1 MKEVVRYILET
12 VVCSGILYGA
22 YLLFLRNCTGYL
34 AARLCLTGSLLAA
47 ALIPLL
53 RIPVWPGKVIYATAG
68 TPAKTTFTAPS
79 VSAAAFD
86 YEAAIWIVYGCG
98 VLLLLSSMF
107 RQALLI
113 RRLRRHSTQERIGRI
128 VLVRPTAQIA
138 SFSFFRT
145 IYISR
150 SVAEKDIAAIF
161 AHEKSHVIHRHSLEQ
176 DHCRRPESPAVVESF
191 RVARSTRTYRSGRV
205 RSRPRRTRRGARH
218 RKLSENHLHA
228 AVRLQS
234 GRSRQSVQFINQ
246 FINKKTNPNDD
257 NAYEEQIRSAPPDP
271 VSPSSAAC
279 WRRRIHLDG
288 VKSASRTN
296 CRQLTP
302 RPTRQRKPPKKTA
315 SPENEDYDLLLV
327 VDGEVT
333 DFKTDPV
340 TGLRSLTL
348 PSGTYSIVGTED
360 LTPKMRE
367 KYAAYLPGKAA
378 VFYKKDTTGKA
389 SKVQIRDETA
399 YSQIAVCNATL
410 ALEQTEQMPSFQSGD
425 MKAFHNWVNSQIRY
439 PAEAFKN
446 NLGGKVVAQF
456 TVDQAGSVGDIKIL
470 QSPDKCFSDEVTR
483 ILESSPKW
491 TPGRDEK
498 GDAVKVS
505 LVIPVD
511 FRMTAE
517 KPSKLTGLFTTPAGQ
532 ESLNWPGIFR
542 SIPLSSSFYQQK
554 RGYGLYRNLFLH
566 QNIDLYQLPKL
577 S

>member
-1 MKEVVRYILET
+1 MKEIVRYILET

-22 YLLFLRNCTGYL
+22 YLLFLRNRTGYL

-68 TPAKTTFTAPS
+68 TPAETTFTAPS

-161 AHEKSHVIHRHSLEQ
+161 AHEKSHVIHRHSLE
-176 DHCRRPESPAVVESF
+176 RIVMESLKALLWWNPFAWLAARALTEVEEFEADRDVLAEGHDTGNYLKTIFTQQFGYSPD
-191 RVARSTRTYRSGRV
+191 VADSLSNSLTNSLTKKRIQMMTTPMK
-205 RSRPRRTRRGARH
+205 SRYA
-218 RKLSENHLHA
+218 LL
-228 AVRLQS
+228 RL
-234 GRSRQSVQFINQ
+234 IAMLP
-246 FINKKTNPNDD
+246 I
-257 NAYEEQIRSAPPDP
+257 
-271 VSPSSAAC
+271 
-279 WRRRIHLDG
+279 
-288 VKSASRTN
+288 
-296 CRQLTP
+296 
-302 RPTRQRKPPKKTA
+302 
-315 SPENEDYDLLLV
+315 
-327 VDGEVT
+327 
-333 DFKTDPV
+333 V

-378 VFYKKDTTGKA
+378 VFFYKKDTTGKA

-399 YSQIAVCNATL
+399 YSQTAVCNATL

-517 KPSKLTGLFTTPAGQ
+517 KPSG
-532 ESLNWPGIFR
+532 N
-542 SIPLSSSFYQQK
+542 
-554 RGYGLYRNLFLH
+554 
-566 QNIDLYQLPKL
+566 
-577 S
+577 

>member
-1 MKEVVRYILET
+1 MKEIVRYILET

-161 AHEKSHVIHRHSLEQ
+161 AHEKSHVIHRHSLE
-176 DHCRRPESPAVVESF
+176 RIVMESLKALLWWNPFAWLAARALTEVEEFEADRDVLAEGHDTGNYLKTIFTQQFGYSPD
-191 RVARSTRTYRSGRV
+191 VADGLSNSLTNSLTKKRIQMMTTPMK
-205 RSRPRRTRRGARH
+205 SRYA
-218 RKLSENHLHA
+218 LL
-228 AVRLQS
+228 RL
-234 GRSRQSVQFINQ
+234 IAMLP
-246 FINKKTNPNDD
+246 I
-257 NAYEEQIRSAPPDP
+257 
-271 VSPSSAAC
+271 
-279 WRRRIHLDG
+279 
-288 VKSASRTN
+288 
-296 CRQLTP
+296 
-302 RPTRQRKPPKKTA
+302 
-315 SPENEDYDLLLV
+315 
-327 VDGEVT
+327 
-333 DFKTDPV
+333 V

-348 PSGTYSIVGTED
+348 PSGTYSIVGTEN
-360 LTPKMRE
+360 LTPEMRE

-378 VFYKKDTTGKA
+378 VFFYKKDTTGKA

-399 YSQIAVCNATL
+399 YSQTAVCNATL

-517 KPSKLTGLFTTPAGQ
+517 KPS
-532 ESLNWPGIFR
+532 EN
-542 SIPLSSSFYQQK
+542 
-554 RGYGLYRNLFLH
+554 
-566 QNIDLYQLPKL
+566 
-577 S
+577 

>member
-1 MKEVVRYILET
+1 MKEIVRYILES

-161 AHEKSHVIHRHSLEQ
+161 AHEKSHVIHRHSLERIVMESLKALLWWNPFAWLAARALTEVEEFEADRDVLAEGHDTGNYLKTIFTQQFGYSPDVADGLSNSLTNSLTKKRIQMMTTPMKSRYALLRLIAMLPIVTGLLAAFGFTSKAAEIRIQ
-176 DHCRRPESPAVVESF
+176 DKLPSAYTPTDPPAET
-191 RVARSTRTYRSGRV
+191 A
-205 RSRPRRTRRGARH
+205 
-218 RKLSENHLHA
+218 E
-228 AVRLQS
+228 
-234 GRSRQSVQFINQ
+234 
-246 FINKKTNPNDD
+246 
-257 NAYEEQIRSAPPDP
+257 
-271 VSPSSAAC
+271 
-279 WRRRIHLDG
+279 
-288 VKSASRTN
+288 
-296 CRQLTP
+296 
-302 RPTRQRKPPKKTA
+302 KTA

-340 TGLRSLTL
+340 PGLRSLTL
-348 PSGTYSIVGTED
+348 PSGTYSIVGTEN
-360 LTPKMRE
+360 LTPEMRE

-378 VFYKKDTTGKA
+378 VFFYKKDTTGKA

-517 KPSKLTGLFTTPAGQ
+517 KPS
-532 ESLNWPGIFR
+532 EN
-542 SIPLSSSFYQQK
+542 
-554 RGYGLYRNLFLH
+554 
-566 QNIDLYQLPKL
+566 
-577 S
+577 

>member
-1 MKEVVRYILET
+1 MLPIV
-12 VVCSGILYGA
+12 
-22 YLLFLRNCTGYL
+22 TG
-34 AARLCLTGSLLAA
+34 LLAA
-47 ALIPLL
+47 FGFTSKAAEI
-53 RIPVWPGKVIYATAG
+53 RIQDKLPSAYTPTDPPAETA
-68 TPAKTTFTAPS
+68 
-79 VSAAAFD
+79 
-86 YEAAIWIVYGCG
+86 
-98 VLLLLSSMF
+98 
-107 RQALLI
+107 
-113 RRLRRHSTQERIGRI
+113 
-128 VLVRPTAQIA
+128 
-138 SFSFFRT
+138 
-145 IYISR
+145 
-150 SVAEKDIAAIF
+150 
-161 AHEKSHVIHRHSLEQ
+161 
-176 DHCRRPESPAVVESF
+176 
-191 RVARSTRTYRSGRV
+191 
-205 RSRPRRTRRGARH
+205 
-218 RKLSENHLHA
+218 
-228 AVRLQS
+228 
-234 GRSRQSVQFINQ
+234 
-246 FINKKTNPNDD
+246 
-257 NAYEEQIRSAPPDP
+257 
-271 VSPSSAAC
+271 
-279 WRRRIHLDG
+279 
-288 VKSASRTN
+288 
-296 CRQLTP
+296 
-302 RPTRQRKPPKKTA
+302 KKTA

-378 VFYKKDTTGKA
+378 VFFYKKDTTGKA

-399 YSQIAVCNATL
+399 YSQTAVCNATL
-410 ALEQTEQMPSFQSGD
+410 ALEQTEQMPSFLSGD

-517 KPSKLTGLFTTPAGQ
+517 KPSG
-532 ESLNWPGIFR
+532 N
-542 SIPLSSSFYQQK
+542 
-554 RGYGLYRNLFLH
+554 
-566 QNIDLYQLPKL
+566 
-577 S
+577 